1 MHLLLQAISGSKELT
16 SIIFNLRCHNR
27 NHCPQIN
34 CAAPPGIPAAS
45 GWGSAHSAPALSGL
59 ALLSASCRK
68 YYLHLDRPSLRFEAS
83 RYWTGA
89 GTTIGKRV
97 SLQGT
102 CTISFLQILCG
113 CLDFSAGFLQSLC
126 IESFRKSSVHACQGP
141 GCARI
146 HPFPGVYDLRQEKLI
161 RWAVSQLEHIPSSNT
176 QLLADWGQG
185 SFLGVSPPGWTL
197 HIALCP
203 ALISTCNMP
212 AQSGSHGPESSFDS
226 FYTPLISIITGS
238 SM

>member
-34 CAAPPGIPAAS
+34 CTAPPGIPAAS

-83 RYWTGA
+83 QYWTGA

-102 CTISFLQILCG
+102 CTISFLQILCA

-146 HPFPGVYDLRQEKLI
+146 HPSQEFMVWDRKSWSGGPWVNLSI
-161 RWAVSQLEHIPSSNT
+161 FHQVTHSC
-176 QLLADWGQG
+176 LLTENRGLSW
-185 SFLGVSPPGWTL
+185 
-197 HIALCP
+197 
-203 ALISTCNMP
+203 
-212 AQSGSHGPESSFDS
+212 GSHLQNEL
-226 FYTPLISIITGS
+226 YI
-238 SM
+238 